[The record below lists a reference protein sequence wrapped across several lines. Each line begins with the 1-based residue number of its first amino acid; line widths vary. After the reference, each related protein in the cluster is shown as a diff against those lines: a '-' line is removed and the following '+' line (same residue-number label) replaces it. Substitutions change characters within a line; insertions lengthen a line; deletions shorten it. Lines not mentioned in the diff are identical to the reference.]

1 MVSSESTRQEFRS
14 SSITKGV
21 THLSHEVNM
30 QGIEPRATTP
40 QQIQFKTEQS
50 SSKSELSSSW
60 NATSRPYSPAPLR
73 PVTPGSRVPN
83 PEGLMMEKLWSP
95 ARAPSPALK
104 PDQAIERSSSPFPSA
119 EARSMEKQ
127 WTPSRVSTLSKTSE
141 SVERSASP
149 RPRSEGLQM
158 EKLWAHK
165 YEKKSES
172 VNVVQEQNIERPTVE
187 PTALVVQP
195 PAPSVQPQVP
205 LVQPQTPLIQPPAP
219 FIQPQAPL
227 IQNQAPL
234 VQPKVPAVQS
244 PAPTQWKQEDSYR
257 NFSQSSSFM
266 SETRS
271 QTTMNE
277 QKRVDPPFMAP
288 TPKPVFQP
296 ISPEKQVQHY
306 VAATEK
312 VVHKLNPMYDSVE
325 TTSQSMSQF
334 QSQSSSM
341 TEQNITTSTETPEN
355 GESNNPNVV
364 TERGVK
370 PSEAKR
376 IWAQR
381 MASASQSG
389 VSMSM
394 PKPILKKQPAIKQQ
408 SAPSQ
413 DESLEML
420 GLVPGS
426 PPEIGYMHRHEE
438 NNAIARTVETQRQSA
453 PKEPLK
459 APTPAFAKTPSPAPK
474 SNVTPTRQI
483 RTSPAAKRSLTPTFT
498 VKPFEPFQPLEPFP
512 FKPDP
517 EAPRSERLPPPPTP
531 TRFEKG
537 DFSSDVERDLDSV
550 RIAAKWRPY
559 ESDNEDQPTYRRVR
573 PPSTPLFNSR
583 PKSTEP
589 EPLPPSRFERPID
602 IEPKTQHTPAGLQ
615 LSDFKSAMSQSSNL
629 STQQQSSSST
639 MTSRRLATSMEQ
651 RVTHSSS
658 TTTTKTSGSPAFS
671 SAKHDVLKK
680 PLSPPK
686 KRGEFLPES
695 GYMADTDEPR
705 RQLKKQAEEQVV
717 KEIPPPVVQHTPE
730 PKIHKI
736 SPVMRE
742 TPLQQKVGL
751 PLSCCQLL
759 FVYFT

>member
-1 MVSSESTRQEFRS
+1 MESVSSESIRQEFRS

-30 QGIEPRATTP
+30 QGIEPRSTTP
-40 QQIQFKTEQS
+40 QQIPIQNEQS
-50 SSKSELSSSW
+50 STKSELSTSW
-60 NATSRPYSPAPLR
+60 NTTSRPYSPAPPR
-73 PVTPGSRVPN
+73 PMTPGSRVPN
-83 PEGLMMEKLWSP
+83 PEGLVMEKLWTP
-95 ARAPSPALK
+95 ARAASPALK
-104 PDQAIERSSSPFPSA
+104 PEQVIERSNSPLPSS
-119 EARSMEKQ
+119 EAKSMEKL
-127 WTPSRVSTLSKTSE
+127 WTPSRVTTLSKTSE

-172 VNVVQEQNIERPTVE
+172 VNFVTEKPVE
-187 PTALVVQP
+187 TPVVQP
-195 PAPSVQPQVP
+195 PAP
-205 LVQPQTPLIQPPAP
+205 LVQPSLPP
-219 FIQPQAPL
+219 
-227 IQNQAPL
+227 
-234 VQPKVPAVQS
+234 VQPLAPMTQPHAPAVQ
-244 PAPTQWKQEDSYR
+244 PLAPTQWKQEDSFK
-257 NFSQSSSFM
+257 NFSQSSSVM
-266 SETRS
+266 SESRT
-271 QTTMNE
+271 QTIINE
-277 QKRVDPPFMAP
+277 QKREDPPFMAP

-296 ISPEKQVQHY
+296 ITPEKQVQHY
-306 VAATEK
+306 IAETEK
-312 VVHKLNPMYDSVE
+312 VVHKSNPMYETVE

-334 QSQSSSM
+334 NSQSSSTTQQTTM
-341 TEQNITTSTETPEN
+341 TSTDNPESS
-355 GESNNPNVV
+355 ESNNPNVV
-364 TERGVK
+364 TERGLK
-370 PSEAKR
+370 PSEAKKM
-376 IWAQR
+376 WAQR
-381 MASASQSG
+381 MASSSQSG
-389 VSMSM
+389 VSIQM

-408 SAPSQ
+408 TAPSQ

-426 PPEIGYMHRHEE
+426 PPEIGYMHRQFEE
-438 NNAIARTVETQRQSA
+438 NSVMTRQVETQRQSA
-453 PKEPLK
+453 TKEQPKVP
-459 APTPAFAKTPSPAPK
+459 PPVFNKTPSPAPK
-474 SNVTPTRQI
+474 MTATPPRQI

-498 VKPFEPFQPLEPFP
+498 VKPFEPFTPLEPFP
-512 FKPDP
+512 FMPDP
-517 EAPRSERLPPPPTP
+517 EAPRKERLPPPPTP

-602 IEPKTQHTPAGLQ
+602 IEPKTHTPAGLQ
-615 LSDFKSAMSQSSNL
+615 LSDFKSAMSQNSNSS
-629 STQQQSSSST
+629 TQQSSSST
-639 MTSRRLATSMEQ
+639 VTSRRLASSVEQ

-658 TTTTKTSGSPAFS
+658 TTTTKTSGSPVFS

-717 KEIPPPVVQHTPE
+717 KETPPPVIQQKPE
-730 PKIHKI
+730 PKILKN

-759 FVYFT
+759 FVNYI

>member
-1 MVSSESTRQEFRS
+1 MRQEFRS

-30 QGIEPRATTP
+30 QGLEPRSTTP
-40 QQIQFKTEQS
+40 QQMQVKTEQS

-60 NATSRPYSPAPLR
+60 NTASRPYSPAPPR
-73 PVTPGSRVPN
+73 PMTPGSRVPN
-83 PEGLMMEKLWSP
+83 PEGLVMEKLWAP
-95 ARAPSPALK
+95 ARAASPALR
-104 PDQAIERSSSPFPSA
+104 PEQVVERSNSPYPSS
-119 EARSMEKQ
+119 EAKSMEKQ
-127 WTPSRVSTLSKTSE
+127 WTPSRVTTLSTTSE

-172 VNVVQEQNIERPTVE
+172 ANVIQEQPVE
-187 PTALVVQP
+187 KPVAQPMAPVV
-195 PAPSVQPQVP
+195 
-205 LVQPQTPLIQPPAP
+205 QPPAP
-219 FIQPQAPL
+219 FIQPPAPF
-227 IQNQAPL
+227 
-234 VQPKVPAVQS
+234 VQPQVPAVQ
-244 PAPTQWKQEDSYR
+244 PPTPTQWKQENSFN
-257 NFSQSSSFM
+257 NFSQSSSIT

-271 QTTMNE
+271 QTIMNE
-277 QKRVDPPFMAP
+277 QKRVDSPFMAP

-296 ISPEKQVQHY
+296 ITPEKQVQHY
-306 VAATEK
+306 IAATEK
-312 VVHKLNPMYDSVE
+312 VVHKLNPMFDSVE
-325 TTSQSMSQF
+325 TTRQSTSQF
-334 QSQSSSM
+334 KSQSSSM
-341 TEQNITTSTETPEN
+341 TQQNTTSTDIPEN

-370 PSEAKR
+370 PSEAKQ

-381 MASASQSG
+381 MASSQSG
-389 VSMSM
+389 VCVSM

-408 SAPSQ
+408 TALSQ

-426 PPEIGYMHRHEE
+426 PPQIGFMHRQVEE
-438 NNAIARTVETQRQSA
+438 NNAVARTVETQRQSTHKEL
-453 PKEPLK
+453 PKVPQ
-459 APTPAFAKTPSPAPK
+459 PAFVKTPSPAPK
-474 SNVTPTRQI
+474 SNVTPTRQT

-512 FKPDP
+512 FMPDP
-517 EAPRSERLPPPPTP
+517 EAPRTERLPPPPTP
-531 TRFEKG
+531 TRFERG

-602 IEPKTQHTPAGLQ
+602 IEPQTRHTPAGLQ
-615 LSDFKSAMSQSSNL
+615 LSDFKSAMTSQSSNL

-639 MTSRRLATSMEQ
+639 VTSRRMASSMEQ

-671 SAKHDVLKK
+671 SAKHDVVKK
-680 PLSPPK
+680 PVSPLK

-705 RQLKKQAEEQVV
+705 RQLKKQAEEQAV
-717 KEIPPPVVQHTPE
+717 KETPPPVVQQTPE
-730 PKIHKI
+730 PKILKM